1 MAIKTLFVNTIGE
14 SKAADKVTH
23 DGGVIRAK
31 NTPKPEV
38 KSNDAWRLYFEL
50 QSREQL
56 QRLHS
61 RLEEVHQTRGDE
73 PGAEEL
79 EDNYYA

>member
-14 SKAADKVTH
+14 SKVASKVTQ

-31 NTPKPEV
+31 GTPKPEV

-56 QRLHS
+56 QRLHT
-61 RLEEVHQTRGDE
+61 RLEDAHQTRADA
-73 PGAEEL
+73 PGSEEL
-79 EDNYYA
+79 EDDYYA

>member
-1 MAIKTLFVNTIGE
+1 MAIKTLFVNTIEE
-14 SKAADKVTH
+14 SKVASKVTQ

-31 NTPKPEV
+31 GTPKPEV

-61 RLEEVHQTRGDE
+61 RLEEVHQTGADE
-73 PGAEEL
+73 PGSEE
-79 EDNYYA
+79 

>member
-14 SKAADKVTH
+14 SKVTQ

-31 NTPKPEV
+31 GTPEPEV

-61 RLEEVHQTRGDE
+61 RLEEVHQTRTDE
-73 PGAEEL
+73 RGSEEL
-79 EDNYYA
+79 EDDDYV

>member
-14 SKAADKVTH
+14 SKVASKVTQG
-23 DGGVIRAK
+23 GGVIRAK
-31 NTPKPEV
+31 GTPEPEV

-56 QRLHS
+56 QRLHT
-61 RLEEVHQTRGDE
+61 RLEEVHQTRADE
-73 PGAEEL
+73 PGSEEL
-79 EDNYYA
+79 EDDYYV